1 MWKSLSMS
9 HLRILWYLNFLAK
22 KANLF
27 SSVILG
33 ARIQINCNVAKM
45 RHFGIHFQPL
55 CISSIT
61 TGVLIQI
68 ISSAFSSTI
77 TEQNSYLKFDLVI
90 EAQIAKSAS
99 HFVSISRWTRCLRL
113 FLRFTLRSF
122 PWHFCPRIIVFFVTG
137 WSSTWTYFCSQW
149 WIYSCWIFYF
159 QWIYLR

>member
-1 MWKSLSMS
+1 MS

-33 ARIQINCNVAKM
+33 ARIQIYKM
-45 RHFGIHFQPL
+45 RLFAIHFQPL
-55 CISSIT
+55 CISIVVCIT

-99 HFVSISRWTRCLRL
+99 HFVSISR
-113 FLRFTLRSF
+113 
-122 PWHFCPRIIVFFVTG
+122 
-137 WSSTWTYFCSQW
+137 
-149 WIYSCWIFYF
+149 
-159 QWIYLR
+159 

>member
-1 MWKSLSMS
+1 MS

-22 KANLF
+22 NANLF

-33 ARIQINCNVAKM
+33 ARSQMNCNVLKM

-77 TEQNSYLKFDLVI
+77 TRAKFI
-90 EAQIAKSAS
+90 PEIRPC
-99 HFVSISRWTRCLRL
+99 H
-113 FLRFTLRSF
+113 
-122 PWHFCPRIIVFFVTG
+122 
-137 WSSTWTYFCSQW
+137 
-149 WIYSCWIFYF
+149 
-159 QWIYLR
+159 